1 MMQTLPLCVVWV
13 RRWARGWAGCRESSG
28 LLGRRWL
35 WGECAKEGSFYL
47 NSRNI

>member
-1 MMQTLPLCVVWV
+1 MQAPPLCVVWV
-13 RRWARGWAGCRESSG
+13 RRWARGRAGCRESGG

-35 WGECAKEGSFYL
+35 WGERAKEGIFYL